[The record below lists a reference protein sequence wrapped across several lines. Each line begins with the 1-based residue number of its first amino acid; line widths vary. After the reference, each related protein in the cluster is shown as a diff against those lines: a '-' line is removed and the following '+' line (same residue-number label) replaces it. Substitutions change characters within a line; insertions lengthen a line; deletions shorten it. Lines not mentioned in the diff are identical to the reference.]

1 MFISKSEKEQ
11 LQNDIKSLASLVQDI
26 NAEVIYLRA
35 LVKAD
40 KAPKETKKETKKER
54 KKAVWTPEMKAKR
67 SAYMKAWHA
76 KAREKNLAAFQP

>member
-35 LVKAD
+35 IVKAD
-40 KAPKETKKETKKER
+40 KTPKEVKKER

-76 KAREKNLAAFQP
+76 KNRQEKLAAA

>member
-11 LQNDIKSLASLVQDI
+11 LQKDIKSLAAMVQDI

-40 KAPKETKKETKKER
+40 KKPKEVKKER
-54 KKAVWTPEMKAKR
+54 KKAAWTPEQRAKQSAFMKAR
-67 SAYMKAWHA
+67 H
-76 KAREKNLAAFQP
+76 EKQRQLRLAAAQA

>member
-11 LQNDIKSLASLVQDI
+11 LQNDIKNLAALVQDI

-40 KAPKETKKETKKER
+40 KTPKEVKKVPGR
-54 KKAVWTPEMKAKR
+54 QPRTPEQKAKQ

-76 KAREKNLAAFQP
+76 KNREKKLAAAQS

>member
-11 LQNDIKSLASLVQDI
+11 LQNDIKNLAALVQDI

-40 KAPKETKKETKKER
+40 KTPKEVKKER

-76 KAREKNLAAFQP
+76 KNREKNLAAA

>member
-11 LQNDIKSLASLVQDI
+11 LQNDIKSLADLVQDLSVEI
-26 NAEVIYLRA
+26 TYLRA

-40 KAPKETKKETKKER
+40 KAPKEAKKER

-76 KAREKNLAAFQP
+76 KNSEKKLAAA

>member
-11 LQNDIKSLASLVQDI
+11 LQNDIKSLAALVQDI

-40 KAPKETKKETKKER
+40 KAPKETKKER

>member
-35 LVKAD
+35 LFKAD
-40 KAPKETKKETKKER
+40 KTPKEVKKER

-76 KAREKNLAAFQP
+76 KNREKNLAAA

>member
-11 LQNDIKSLASLVQDI
+11 LQKDIKSLAQMVQDI

-35 LVKAD
+35 LVKVD
-40 KAPKETKKETKKER
+40 KGQEEAKKER

-76 KAREKNLAAFQP
+76 KNREKKLAAV

>member
-11 LQNDIKSLASLVQDI
+11 LQKDIKSLAALVQDI

-35 LVKAD
+35 LVKVD
-40 KAPKETKKETKKER
+40 KAPKEVKKER
-54 KKAVWTPEMKAKR
+54 KKSVWTPEMKAKR

-76 KAREKNLAAFQP
+76 KNSEKKLAAAQS

>member
-11 LQNDIKSLASLVQDI
+11 LQKDIKSLAQMVQDLSV
-26 NAEVIYLRA
+26 EMTYLRA

-40 KAPKETKKETKKER
+40 KTPKEVKKVSGR
-54 KKAVWTPEMKAKR
+54 QPRTPEQKAKQ

-76 KAREKNLAAFQP
+76 KNREKKLATA

>member
-35 LVKAD
+35 IVKVD
-40 KAPKETKKETKKER
+40 KTPKEVKKER

-76 KAREKNLAAFQP
+76 KNREKKLAAV

>member
-11 LQNDIKSLASLVQDI
+11 LQKGIKSLADLVQDLSV
-26 NAEVIYLRA
+26 EMTYLRA
-35 LVKAD
+35 MVKVD
-40 KAPKETKKETKKER
+40 KAQKEAKKER

-76 KAREKNLAAFQP
+76 KNRQEKLAAAQS